1 MLSQNPSAD
10 VKTVLDIVDSNS
22 GVNFDS
28 NGIRRPIEYLQ
39 SLGIDLQQEKYAIYQ
54 HRPKLPVENSIP
66 VDIQVIRHIDENVE
80 GGIREEIFFHEFPDF
95 WICAEPTD
103 LRGINGQKWYLDG
116 TFYAV
121 SGLKEYQQV
130 YIISTKSEERNK
142 VARGP

>member
-54 HRPKLPVENSIP
+54 HRPKLVP
-66 VDIQVIRHIDENVE
+66 
-80 GGIREEIFFHEFPDF
+80 FLPD
-95 WICAEPTD
+95 
-103 LRGINGQKWYLDG
+103 
-116 TFYAV
+116 
-121 SGLKEYQQV
+121 
-130 YIISTKSEERNK
+130 
-142 VARGP
+142 